1 MKKISPLVI
10 TLAFASVLAS
20 PALALNLDDFDT
32 FDWLKQDIKVELPSS
47 LLDQQQPCL
56 TNCEPKPTKTPTQT
70 AIPSPTPTAKPTPT
84 PTPIK
89 IDVRTRE
96 RHSTREWFNRE
107 TSYEYSEDI
116 EGEGENGTTL
126 PLPSPTQNQDNHSNT
141 SSDSMFDN
149 LMNKIGNLGSL
160 LSGWL

>member
-1 MKKISPLVI
+1 MKKISPVVI
-10 TLAFASVLAS
+10 SLFLAGVLAT
-20 PALALNLDDFDT
+20 PALALNLDDYDS
-32 FDWLKQDIKVELPSS
+32 FDWLKEDITIELPES

-56 TNCEPKPTKTPTQT
+56 VNCTPKPTKTPTQV
-70 AIPSPTPTAKPTPT
+70 ASPAPTPTAKPTPT
-84 PTPIK
+84 PTPVQ

-107 TSYEYSEDI
+107 TSYEYNEDV

-126 PLPSPTQNQDNHSNT
+126 PIPTPAESQSESSNS
-141 SSDSMFDN
+141 SSDSLFN
-149 LMNKIGNLGSL
+149 ELMNKIGNLGSL